1 MDNTYFFKLTN
12 LENMDIKKLQV
23 ELDRLKIKY
32 KRKDNIIYIYLRNF
46 NIINF
51 IYNLLLLA
59 VITNTKHIHT
69 KLKLNK
75 NLLLSNKEVGL
86 LLIKIFDNIKN
97 YEKQE
102 IKKDDKVAEKI
113 GTLNLTD
120 KNCILEDKNK
130 IIHNNLEKFLGSVY
144 MQQLRELI
152 KLIPQKTKNLF
163 LKRYNTILLDN
174 IKIDEVNLD
183 W

>member
-1 MDNTYFFKLTN
+1 MDLD
-12 LENMDIKKLQV
+12 NMDIKKLQV

-46 NIINF
+46 NIVNF
-51 IYNLLLLA
+51 VYNLLLLA

-69 KLKLNK
+69 NLKLNK
-75 NLLLSNKEVGL
+75 NLLLRNKEVGL
-86 LLIKIFDNIKN
+86 LLIKIFDAIKN

-102 IKKDDKVAEKI
+102 IKKEGQVAENI
-113 GTLNLTD
+113 GTLNLSN

-130 IIHNNLEKFLGSVY
+130 TIHNNLEKFLGNTY

-152 KLIPQKTKNLF
+152 KLVAQKTKNPF
-163 LKRYNTILLDN
+163 LQRYNTILLDN
-174 IKIDEVNLD
+174 IKLDEVNLD